1 MIRDVKIPHTWLV
14 GNDRM
19 THEGFAV
26 FKIVKL
32 NKPMEIIGSIN
43 ELAEEAVESAEKLG
57 DGYAA
62 FRVFKSTKLVRQP
75 KEMIQRQDLPVYV
88 GP

>member
-1 MIRDVKIPHTWLV
+1 MKIPHTWLV

-19 THEGFAV
+19 IHDGFAV
-26 FKIVKL
+26 FQLGKL
-32 NKPMEIIGSIN
+32 NKPMDIIGPIGES
-43 ELAEEAVESAEKLG
+43 AEKVVESAEKLG

-62 FRVFKSTKLVRQP
+62 FRVFKSTKLARQP
-75 KEMIQRQDLPVYV
+75 KEMIQRHDLPIYV